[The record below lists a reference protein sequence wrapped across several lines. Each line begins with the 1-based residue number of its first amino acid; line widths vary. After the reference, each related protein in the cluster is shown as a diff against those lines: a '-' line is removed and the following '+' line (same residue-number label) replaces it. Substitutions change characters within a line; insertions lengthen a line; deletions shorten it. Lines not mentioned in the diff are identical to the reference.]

1 MLTKDIGRFGR
12 NSRTETLDIV
22 SNLEK
27 RSKRQFSACMRP
39 LWLLLLSVSALLA
52 GEGQELIGQLA
63 PDWKFDHWQNS
74 RPLQLK
80 DLRGKVVLIRWWTAP
95 ECRYCAA
102 SAPALNEFY
111 REYRKRGLEIIGA
124 YHHKS
129 DEPLAPKEIARQ
141 AREFGFK
148 FPVAIDTDWSTVN
161 RWWLDGHEREFTSVS
176 FLIDRR
182 GVIRYIHPGG
192 QYVKGEPDFAKLESA
207 IETLLAEK

>member
-12 NSRTETLDIV
+12 NSRTETLDNV
-22 SNLEK
+22 SILENRWK
-27 RSKRQFSACMRP
+27 RRFSACMR
-39 LWLLLLSVSALLA
+39 LLLILLLGGSALLA
-52 GEGQELIGQLA
+52 REGQELIGKPA
-63 PDWKFDHWQNS
+63 PEWSFDDWQNS

-95 ECRYCAA
+95 DCRYCAA
-102 SAPALNEFY
+102 SAPALNEFH
-111 REYRKRGLEIIGA
+111 REYRKRGLEVIGA

-129 DEPLAPKEIARQ
+129 DEPLAPKKVAKQ

-148 FPVAIDTDWSTVN
+148 FPVAIDTDWNTVN
-161 RWWLDGHEREFTSVS
+161 RWWLDGHDRQFTSVS

-182 GVIRYIHPGG
+182 GMIRYIHPGG
-192 QYVKGEPDFAKLESA
+192 QYLKGEPDYAELKSA